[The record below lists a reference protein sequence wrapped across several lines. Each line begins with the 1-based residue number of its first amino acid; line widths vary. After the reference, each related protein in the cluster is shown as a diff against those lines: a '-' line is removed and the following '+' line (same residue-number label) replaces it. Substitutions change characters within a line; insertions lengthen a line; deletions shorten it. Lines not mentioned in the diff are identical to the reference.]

1 MTTDVFFSTVKYLVE
16 DYIYVDVNIAK
27 SFPQYE
33 KAPKKSQHNSSKY
46 LDIIP
51 RPFIPTQ
58 PEHNTRA
65 IPRPK
70 TMFGVTPS
78 AKEDSPVIKRRMTD
92 PVVSTLTRSLS
103 VPSLF
108 TGDVQLKKR
117 LTRSASSQIS
127 LDQDG
132 YALVRNPGLQCS
144 PGGLSSTL
152 PVRHTPPA
160 LPPRLFKTLPAM
172 SERPLLLP
180 PYSPREL
187 PDSGNR
193 QSLSPHIPHQPPH
206 TMINRRCPQ
215 IQSSFTYP
223 PLLEYD
229 EQTQLCGSVPPA
241 DPQSPLNST
250 PRSAAH
256 ASVPFSFPPMHKH
269 DCEDHHIRQ
278 QPLYEVS
285 DGHNTSAHSPSDSP
299 RGEVFP
305 FSPPVSDHG
314 SHLPYTP
321 GNVMKE
327 GNHSNY
333 GTEGSRSGDESDVL
347 ANVSEVVRQHRG
359 SRMQRSL
366 ELLAP
371 SELVRSASVSAFRG
385 DICVSM
391 AVDLN
396 GSFYSIT
403 AYNHSISAP
412 VPV

>member
-1 MTTDVFFSTVKYLVE
+1 M
-16 DYIYVDVNIAK
+16 YVDFNMANP
-27 SFPQYE
+27 FQQYD
-33 KAPKKSQHNSSKY
+33 KLPKKRQLSFSHDY

-51 RPFIPTQ
+51 RPFIPPQ

-70 TMFGVTPS
+70 TVHNVAPF

-180 PYSPREL
+180 PYSPGEL
-187 PDSGNR
+187 PDSGGR
-193 QSLSPHIPHQPPH
+193 QSLPPHIPRQPPH

-269 DCEDHHIRQ
+269 DCEDHHIHQ
-278 QPLYEVS
+278 QLLYEVS
-285 DGHNTSAHSPSDSP
+285 DEHDSSARSQSDSP
-299 RGEVFP
+299 QCQVFP

-321 GNVMKE
+321 DNVMKE
-327 GNHSNY
+327 GNHNNY
-333 GTEGSRSGDESDVL
+333 GTEGDRSDDESDVM
-347 ANVSEVVRQHRG
+347 VSISEVVRQYRG
-359 SRMQRSL
+359 SQMRRDL
-366 ELLAP
+366 KLLA
-371 SELVRSASVSAFRG
+371 SSGLVRSASVSASRG

-403 AYNHSISAP
+403 AYNQSMSAP